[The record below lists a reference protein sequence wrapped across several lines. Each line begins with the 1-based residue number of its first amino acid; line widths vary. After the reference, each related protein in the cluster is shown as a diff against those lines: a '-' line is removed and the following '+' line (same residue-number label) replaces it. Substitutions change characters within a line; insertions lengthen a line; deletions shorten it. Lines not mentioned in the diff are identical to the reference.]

1 VRAMSDNTISKQMK
15 MPFIGAQHS
24 RSKIKQARNNNY
36 TFQNCLNELID
47 YPILKATNI
56 EISTTI
62 NDNKLYKLSIAD
74 DCEGGFINLLSEG
87 GNNPFNFG
95 HEMEDHDN
103 DESISEFGTGMKQS
117 AVSTGNKL
125 TVYTK
130 VDNICYKIVFEFP
143 VMIKT
148 IEVHESYNPTEFEEI
163 SKKIYRKYHRFNTG
177 STLIIEE
184 ILPDVLSYSSI
195 SNLDKELQESIQK
208 TYSKILLGRKDKLKL
223 VLNNQM
229 IEGLESVYLKKNC
242 LPFTTILKFLVKKGL
257 DDKPVFLEHNIIDTK
272 YRKLKP
278 DTRKYCQ
285 IKGSELKDILEL
297 ENYFT
302 TGHMDKD
309 GTMAIITGTGT
320 QFLDEMSNKDP
331 KLPKGELLIYKLD
344 RYHGSIPDDAS
355 NGAKN
360 YVSMEMKYKSKEL
373 GKLFGSNYNKTI
385 NFRTDNE
392 FTKAVNQLKN
402 ELAGSLAYDTST
414 KKAWKTYEKAIE
426 LGINVHNSK
435 IPEKYKKKFVE
446 EPQESDDSK
455 YDEIVDAQILNTQRD
470 TAENLP
476 VVVGGIVAW
485 QAEEEDE
492 EEDEESDV
500 VEEED
505 EESDVAEE
513 EDEESDVAE
522 EEDEESDV
530 VEEKCD
536 DVSNIEFIINDPK
549 KKIIGEGIQTT
560 QTKKDIEIILN
571 DKIPNKMSE
580 HTGNDLKNFRYEI
593 CKCLEDMCMEKLNR
607 QSGKFNHHYEMA
619 NNCGY
624 EFMRSQYYK
633 LIENRHNNDE
643 VVGGSILNRF
653 VELFLSK

>member
-1 VRAMSDNTISKQMK
+1 M
-15 MPFIGAQHS
+15 
-24 RSKIKQARNNNY
+24 
-36 TFQNCLNELID
+36 NELID
-47 YPILKATNI
+47 YPILKANNI

-62 NDNKLYKLSIAD
+62 TDNTLYKLSIAD
-74 DCEGGFINLLSEG
+74 DCEEGFKNLLNEG
-87 GNNPFNFG
+87 SNNPFNFG

-242 LPFTTILKFLVKKGL
+242 LPFTTILEFLVKKGL

-302 TGHMDKD
+302 TGHMDKN

-485 QAEEEDE
+485 QAEK
-492 EEDEESDV
+492 EDEESDV

-513 EDEESDVAE
+513 ED
-522 EEDEESDV
+522 
-530 VEEKCD
+530 EEKCD